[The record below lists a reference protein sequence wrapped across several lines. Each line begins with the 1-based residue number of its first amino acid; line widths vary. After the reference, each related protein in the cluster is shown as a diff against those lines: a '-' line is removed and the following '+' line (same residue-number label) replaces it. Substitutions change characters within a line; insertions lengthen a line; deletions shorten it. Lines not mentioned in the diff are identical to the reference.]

1 MKAGKIKCCVVCA
14 ALLGAAS
21 TQATLFVSD
30 SFATGGSD
38 YVAGALDG
46 QGPAVSGMTGNWLN
60 GSSHQVSDTGLTY
73 GGAGYANGGGGS
85 VISAVPSTGRGGRLL
100 TTAYDANSTG
110 TVYLSFLM
118 QVSNGN
124 TTQYK
129 ALELHDGGFADSTDR
144 HFALGVQQNDFQSND
159 GNCFGF
165 KVLNSIESQLTTDG
179 LNTDVNLFVVKFDF
193 SDVAASDSVT
203 VWQNPT
209 LGGAGDPTG
218 GVTVSGVDMSFDR
231 ITFADYN
238 STDVANW
245 DELRMGDSFSDVVAI
260 PEPATMGLV
269 AVFGGGLLFFRR
281 RFMM

>member
-73 GGAGYANGGGGS
+73 DGAGYVNGGGGS
-85 VISAVPSTGRGGRLL
+85 VTAMAAGRSGREGRLL
-100 TTAYDANSTG
+100 STAYNAASTG

-118 QVSNGN
+118 QVSNN
-124 TTQYK
+124 NLNEYK
-129 ALELHDGGFADSTDR
+129 AFELHDGGFNDAANR
-144 HFALGVQQNDFQSND
+144 KFALGVQEGDFGSSTANA
-159 GNCFGF
+159 FGF
-165 KVLNSIESQLTTDG
+165 KLLNNAGQEYQLASDG

-193 SDVAASDSVT
+193 SADAASDSVT
-203 VWQNPT
+203 VWQNAT
-209 LGGAGDPTG
+209 VEDAT
-218 GVTVSGVDMSFDR
+218 GVTVSGLDMSFDR
-231 ITFADYN
+231 ISFADYN
-238 STDVANW
+238 NSDSAAW
-245 DELRMGDSFSDVVAI
+245 DELRMGDSFSDVIAI
-260 PEPATMGLV
+260 PEPATLGLISVFGAGLV
-269 AVFGGGLLFFRR
+269 AVRR
-281 RFMM
+281 IFSL